1 VLVTLYSDR
10 HLAIFDKPAGIPVIP
25 GRDGGASLVAQT
37 GLLVVHRLD
46 ADTSGVLV
54 MARTTAGQRM
64 ASAAFAQRRVEKTY
78 AAVVAAGAELAAEG
92 VVDLPIGRWHRGRV
106 AVGTGKSALTR
117 WSVRWRTDARAGL
130 TCNPVTGRTHQVRA
144 HLAAAGAP
152 IVGDPMYG
160 GPEGDRLYLHAW
172 RLRLP
177 WPGPADLL
185 EIESPLPAGFG

>member
-1 VLVTLYSDR
+1 MLATLYSDR
-10 HLAIFDKPAGIPVIP
+10 HLAILDKPAGIPVIP
-25 GRDGGASLVAQT
+25 ARGGGASIVGET

-64 ASAAFAQRRVEKTY
+64 ASAAFLERRVEKAY
-78 AAVVAAGAELAAEG
+78 AAVVAPRGALADEG

-106 AVGTGKSALTR
+106 SVGSGKEALTR
-117 WSVRWRTDARAGL
+117 WELRWRDGVRAGVL
-130 TCNPVTGRTHQVRA
+130 ARPVTGRTHQVRA

-160 GPEGDRLYLHAW
+160 GPGAERLYLHAW
-172 RLRLP
+172 TLRLP
-177 WPGPADLL
+177 WPGADDVL
-185 EIESPLPAGFG
+185 EIESPLPPGFG